1 MAKILMF
8 VYALIIFISLVITG
22 RSTINVMCYYDHD
35 CPFVLDH
42 IAECKGGVCE
52 YTAFFYE

>member
-1 MAKILMF
+1 MCN
-8 VYALIIFISLVITG
+8 IFMLLYDNAGI
-22 RSTINVMCYYDHD
+22 INVMCYYDHD

-52 YTAFFYE
+52 YTPFFDE